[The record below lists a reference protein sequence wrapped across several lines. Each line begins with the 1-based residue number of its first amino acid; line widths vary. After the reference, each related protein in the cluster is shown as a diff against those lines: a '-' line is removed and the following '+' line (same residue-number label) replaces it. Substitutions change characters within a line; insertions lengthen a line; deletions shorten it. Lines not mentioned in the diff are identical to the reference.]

1 MVSLS
6 NKSIRWKEDFFIIF
20 IYEFEPSSHRLVV
33 ILYIFINILSY
44 FYYLSMIKF
53 IYTHCIFLGFC
64 FITFFNKKSRKNIRY
79 FSDISRNIPSTFC
92 LLFIFFLEENYFF
105 AAVVSGVLISEGA
118 FVVSP
123 AVSTPALS
131 SVTIAAALSFETTLS
146 LPTDTMK

>member
-1 MVSLS
+1 M
-6 NKSIRWKEDFFIIF
+6 EDIFIVF
-20 IYEFEPSSHRLVV
+20 IYESEPSGHRLVV

-44 FYYLSMIKF
+44 FYYLSMINF
-53 IYTHCIFLGFC
+53 IYPHFIFLGFC
-64 FITFFNKKSRKNIRY
+64 FITFCSKKSRKNIRY
-79 FSDISRNIPSTFC
+79 FPDISRNIPSTFC
-92 LLFIFFLEENYFF
+92 LLFIFFLKENYFF

>member
-1 MVSLS
+1 MGD
-6 NKSIRWKEDFFIIF
+6 IFIIF
-20 IYEFEPSSHRLVV
+20 IYESEPSGHRLVV

-44 FYYLSMIKF
+44 FYCLSMINF
-53 IYTHCIFLGFC
+53 IYLHFIFLSFC
-64 FITFFNKKSRKNIRY
+64 FITFCSKKSRKNIRY
-79 FSDISRNIPSTFC
+79 FSDTSRNIPSTFC
-92 LLFIFFLEENYFF
+92 LLFIFFLKENYFF

>member
-1 MVSLS
+1 MGD
-6 NKSIRWKEDFFIIF
+6 IFIIF
-20 IYEFEPSSHRLVV
+20 IYESEPSGHRLVV

-44 FYYLSMIKF
+44 FYCLSMINF
-53 IYTHCIFLGFC
+53 IYLHFIFLSFC
-64 FITFFNKKSRKNIRY
+64 FITFCSKKSRKNTRY
-79 FSDISRNIPSTFC
+79 FPDISRNIPSTFC
-92 LLFIFFLEENYFF
+92 LLFIFFLKENYFF